1 LAFNNADR
9 TVLTSIEEDLHSII
23 RMLIIMS
30 KGMDA
35 LVSAVDNNATATDAL
50 SAEVQEAVEW
60 IKNHSEDND
69 PALLALAARLEE
81 KNAKANKAKD
91 DLDSA
96 TKDAAEEEHAR
107 GM

>member
-1 LAFNNADR
+1 LAFNSADR
-9 TVLTSIEEDLHSII
+9 QLLTTIDEHLYTIE

-35 LVSAVDNNATATDAL
+35 LVSAVNNNATATDAL
-50 SAEVQEAVEW
+50 SAEVQEAAEW
-60 IKNHSEDND
+60 IKKHSEDND

-81 KNAKANKAKD
+81 KNAKANKAKE
-91 DLDSA
+91 DLDKA
-96 TKDAAEEEHAR
+96 TQDAAEEEHAR

>member
-1 LAFNNADR
+1 MAFNNTDR
-9 TVLTSIEEDLHSII
+9 TILTSIDEHQHTII
-23 RMLIIMS
+23 RMLITMS

-35 LVSAVDNNATATDAL
+35 LVSAVHNNATSTDAL

-81 KNAKANKAKD
+81 KNAKANKAKE